1 MLSPLL
7 PSRPAVLVGY
17 DIDRAAAARRSTGG
31 KLWGS
36 NPQLTSGLPYPHK
49 GLVHCR
55 RGGHPEPAR
64 RHGADRRQAR
74 SDREE
79 GHDAPLRVHIAVDES
94 TKPEFPLEP
103 YIQTDYGHL
112 DVPAGTLVIP
122 LTSRQTKDGMLGT
135 HLKIAAINSI
145 HNLLPANLPTVP
157 NRALAYQPNVTLS
170 FVVLNEDASEGSY
183 VEGWDV
189 EAAIRDHFKPTLE
202 PLAPL
207 FNFSIESQVLY
218 HAPLT
223 FEPTQQE
230 DGSWAVDDEQ
240 IKVFVSEHWNLDSK
254 STNNPVLRFMLFVPS
269 AKHRPM
275 SLPGTDASD
284 TFLLPQ
290 FGSVVILNP
299 PSSLKEDASYH
310 LTESALDQPFSQFT
324 SDFYKL
330 LAIPTLPEKLHPCPE
345 KKATKTRASRGV
357 SEPFSPWQLDTALR
371 MRHLENAREAR
382 KTLGGIV
389 RLIDKIE
396 EMEIHAA
403 VREKILG
410 AIAKLEQL
418 PAAAKEGVLASALLS
433 RDAVGLANEAFFDP
447 SMMGLLY
454 FPDQHKFAVYAP
466 LFAPIGVSLVAGLVK
481 EIRAWKAR
489 KKAKKAQTEPA
500 AASVTVEKDMPVQK
514 VD

>member
-1 MLSPLL
+1 M
-7 PSRPAVLVGY
+7 
-17 DIDRAAAARRSTGG
+17 
-31 KLWGS
+31 
-36 NPQLTSGLPYPHK
+36 
-49 GLVHCR
+49 
-55 RGGHPEPAR
+55 
-64 RHGADRRQAR
+64 
-74 SDREE
+74 
-79 GHDAPLRVHIAVDES
+79 
-94 TKPEFPLEP
+94 
-103 YIQTDYGHL
+103 
-112 DVPAGTLVIP
+112 
-122 LTSRQTKDGMLGT
+122 
-135 HLKIAAINSI
+135 
-145 HNLLPANLPTVP
+145 
-157 NRALAYQPNVTLS
+157 
-170 FVVLNEDASEGSY
+170 
-183 VEGWDV
+183 
-189 EAAIRDHFKPTLE
+189 
-202 PLAPL
+202 
-207 FNFSIESQVLY
+207 
-218 HAPLT
+218 
-223 FEPTQQE
+223 
-230 DGSWAVDDEQ
+230 
-240 IKVFVSEHWNLDSK
+240 
-254 STNNPVLRFMLFVPS
+254 
-269 AKHRPM
+269 
-275 SLPGTDASD
+275 
-284 TFLLPQ
+284 
-290 FGSVVILNP
+290 
-299 PSSLKEDASYH
+299 KENASYH

-330 LAIPTLPEKLHPCPE
+330 LAIPTLPEKLHTCPE
-345 KKATKTRASRGV
+345 KKVTKTRASRGV

-489 KKAKKAQTEPA
+489 KNAKKAQTEPA